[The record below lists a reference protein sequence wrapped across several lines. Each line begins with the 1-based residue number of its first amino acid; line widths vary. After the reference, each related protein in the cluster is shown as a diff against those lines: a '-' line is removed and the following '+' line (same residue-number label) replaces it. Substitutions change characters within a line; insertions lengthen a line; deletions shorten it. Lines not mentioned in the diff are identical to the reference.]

1 MRYNIYYE
9 DRRDWKGQ
17 MMSANTSGPRP
28 RVVIIGAGF
37 GGLYAARALKGKNVD
52 VLLIDRQNYHLF
64 TPLLYQVA
72 TCGLEPEEI
81 AYPVRGI
88 FRGAAN
94 TNFLMGEV
102 VGIDVA
108 AHSVDV
114 RTNGHSRAI
123 PYDYLIVAAG
133 SVTNYFGNQA
143 VEQHGFGLKDLNE
156 AVSLRN
162 HILTRFERAAWSDDP
177 AERQKLTTMVVIG
190 GGPTGLETA
199 GAMRELFYRVLRKE
213 YPFLRQMEA
222 RVVLVEALDRLL
234 MPFPEALQ
242 ASALEQARALGIEV
256 ILNNPISD
264 ATDDEVRLKDGTT
277 IPTQTL
283 VWAAGV
289 KASPLT
295 TMLGVE
301 LTKGRVPIK
310 PTTEVFGLDRVYVIG
325 DMAYLEDEHG
335 QPYPMLIPVAQQQGT
350 LAARNILR
358 RERVEAEKPFSY
370 FDRGIMATIGRSRAV
385 AYIFNKLPLSGYLA
399 WVSWLVLHLLVL
411 MGFRNRINV
420 LVNWVWE
427 YWTYDRS
434 VRIILRHDQNRPTG
448 EEPLSLDERADGH
461 TPEAAT
467 TLWRSR

>member
-1 MRYNIYYE
+1 
-9 DRRDWKGQ
+9 
-17 MMSANTSGPRP
+17 MSANTSGPRP

-37 GGLYAARALKGKNVD
+37 GGLYAARALKNKEVD

-88 FRGAAN
+88 FRGATN
-94 TNFLMGEV
+94 TDFLMGEV
-102 VGIDVA
+102 ARIDVPLQ
-108 AHSVDV
+108 SVEV
-114 RTNGHSRAI
+114 RTNGHTRTI

-133 SVTNYFGNQA
+133 SVTNYFGQQS
-143 VEQHGFGLKDLNE
+143 VEQHGFGLKDLSE
-156 AVSLRN
+156 AVTLRN

-177 AERQKLTTMVVIG
+177 VERERLTTMVVIG

-213 YPFLRQMEA
+213 YPFLRTMEA

-234 MPFPEALQ
+234 TPFPEALQ
-242 ASALEQARALGIEV
+242 VSALEQAHSLGIEV
-256 ILNNPISD
+256 ILNNPLSGV
-264 ATDDEVRLKDGTT
+264 TENEVRLQDGTT

-295 TMLGVE
+295 AMLGVE
-301 LTKGRVPIK
+301 LKRGRVPIK
-310 PTTEVFGLDRVYVIG
+310 PTTEVIGLNRVYVIG
-325 DMAYLEDEHG
+325 DMAYLEDENG

-350 LAARNILR
+350 LAAKNILR
-358 RERVEAEKPFSY
+358 RERVEAEKTFRY

-385 AYIFNKLPLSGYLA
+385 AYIFNKLPISGYPA
-399 WVSWLVLHLLVL
+399 WISWLVLHLLVL

-420 LVNWVWE
+420 LVNWIWE

-434 VRIILRHDQNRPTG
+434 VRIILRRDDKHRDADETMLSEGTPTLAG
-448 EEPLSLDERADGH
+448 SP
-461 TPEAAT
+461 
-467 TLWRSR
+467 

>member
-1 MRYNIYYE
+1 
-9 DRRDWKGQ
+9 
-17 MMSANTSGPRP
+17 MSANTSGPRP

-37 GGLYAARALKGKNVD
+37 GGLYAARALKNKEVD

-88 FRGAAN
+88 FRGATN
-94 TNFLMGEV
+94 TDFLMGEV
-102 VGIDVA
+102 VRIDVPLQ
-108 AHSVDV
+108 SVEV
-114 RTNGHSRAI
+114 RTNGHTRTI

-133 SVTNYFGNQA
+133 SVTNYFGQQS
-143 VEQHGFGLKDLNE
+143 VEQHGFGLKDLSE
-156 AVSLRN
+156 AVTLRN
-162 HILTRFERAAWSDDP
+162 HILTRFERAAWSDD
-177 AERQKLTTMVVIG
+177 AVERERLTTMVVIG

-213 YPFLRQMEA
+213 YPFLRTMEA

-234 MPFPEALQ
+234 TPFPEALQ
-242 ASALEQARALGIEV
+242 VSALEQARSLGIEV
-256 ILNNPISD
+256 ILNNPVSGV
-264 ATDDEVRLKDGTT
+264 TENEVRLQDGTT

-295 TMLGVE
+295 AMLGVE
-301 LTKGRVPIK
+301 LKRGRVPIK
-310 PTTEVFGLDRVYVIG
+310 PTTEVIGLNRVYVIG
-325 DMAYLEDEHG
+325 DMAHLEDENG

-350 LAARNILR
+350 LAAKNILR
-358 RERVEAEKPFSY
+358 RERVEAEKAFRY

-385 AYIFNKLPLSGYLA
+385 AYIFNKLPISGYPA
-399 WVSWLVLHLLVL
+399 WISWLVLHLLVL

-420 LVNWVWE
+420 LVNWIWE

-434 VRIILRHDQNRPTG
+434 VRIILRRDDEHPDADETMPSEVAPT
-448 EEPLSLDERADGH
+448 LVANS
-461 TPEAAT
+461 
-467 TLWRSR
+467 

>member
-1 MRYNIYYE
+1 
-9 DRRDWKGQ
+9 
-17 MMSANTSGPRP
+17 MSANTSGPRP

-37 GGLYAARALKGKNVD
+37 GGLYAARALKNKEVD

-88 FRGAAN
+88 FRGATN
-94 TNFLMGEV
+94 TDFLMGEV
-102 VGIDVA
+102 ARIDVPLQ
-108 AHSVDV
+108 SVEV
-114 RTNGHSRAI
+114 RTNGHTRTI

-133 SVTNYFGNQA
+133 SVTNYFGQQS
-143 VEQHGFGLKDLNE
+143 VEQHGFGLKDLSE
-156 AVSLRN
+156 AVTLRN

-177 AERQKLTTMVVIG
+177 VERERLTTMVVIG

-213 YPFLRQMEA
+213 YPFLRTMEA

-234 MPFPEALQ
+234 TPFPEALQ
-242 ASALEQARALGIEV
+242 VSALEQAHSLGIEV
-256 ILNNPISD
+256 ILNNPLSGV
-264 ATDDEVRLKDGTT
+264 TENEVRLQDGTT

-295 TMLGVE
+295 AMLGVE
-301 LTKGRVPIK
+301 LKRGRVPIK
-310 PTTEVFGLDRVYVIG
+310 PTTEVIGLNRVYVIG
-325 DMAYLEDEHG
+325 DMAYLEDENG

-358 RERVEAEKPFSY
+358 RERVEAEKTFRY

-385 AYIFNKLPLSGYLA
+385 AYIFNKLPISGYPA
-399 WVSWLVLHLLVL
+399 WISWLVLHLLVL

-420 LVNWVWE
+420 LVNWIWE

-434 VRIILRHDQNRPTG
+434 VRIILRRDDTHPDPDDTMLSEGTPTLAG
-448 EEPLSLDERADGH
+448 SP
-461 TPEAAT
+461 
-467 TLWRSR
+467 